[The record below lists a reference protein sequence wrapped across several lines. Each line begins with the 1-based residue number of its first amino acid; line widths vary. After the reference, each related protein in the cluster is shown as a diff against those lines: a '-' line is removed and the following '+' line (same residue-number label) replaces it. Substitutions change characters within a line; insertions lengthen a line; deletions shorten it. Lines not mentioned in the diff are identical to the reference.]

1 MYIVDDGNYDL
12 KGTYKLP
19 KHEDLE
25 VIAYLFGPFVYGPH
39 LETIMFIHEK
49 CIVLKLGFE
58 FGANFIHFFGLN
70 LLILH
75 YLDQL
80 IFHEA

>member
-1 MYIVDDGNYDL
+1 MYIVVDGNYDL

-39 LETIMFIHEK
+39 LEKRE